1 MRSASSGLAAT
12 SPLTSS
18 AAAPDGGSFRD
29 PDGRI
34 FEVDGEIVRALTDAG
49 TTDWAAFEESGL
61 LARLVE
67 AGDVVETSTAS
78 PEQLEA
84 VRAAHPEGAW
94 VTALRHERIPFVS
107 YPYEWT
113 FSMLRDAALLQ
124 LRLTREALAAGLAL
138 KDATPYNVQWRGA
151 RPVFVDVGS
160 FERARA
166 GEPWLGYRQFC
177 MLFLYP
183 LLLESYRGIPFQ
195 PWLRGSLEGIH
206 PSEARALLRGRDTLR
221 GGVLKHVALHAK
233 LERSHAGGEKDVR
246 KELKDAGFAKE
257 MIDANLK
264 GLEKLVSGLDAP
276 VGETEWSEYGT
287 TCSYS
292 DDDTRAKE
300 DFVRRAVH
308 RRPRSLVWDL
318 GANDGRYSR
327 IASEAAAYTV
337 ALDADHGVVERLYL
351 ALAAE
356 GAETIL
362 PLVGDLADPSPG
374 LGWRGSER
382 LPLGRRGAPDLVLA
396 LALVHHLVIGRTI
409 PLHGLV
415 DWFAGL
421 GSELVVEFPDR
432 EDEMVR
438 RLLSRK
444 REGTHPD
451 YTRADFEAAL
461 RSRFEMVESTELP
474 SGTRALYH
482 AAPRR

>member
-1 MRSASSGLAAT
+1 LAAT
-12 SPLTSS
+12 RPLTSS
-18 AAAPDGGSFRD
+18 EAAPDGGSFRD

-34 FEVDGEIVRALTDAG
+34 FHLDRRVVRALSEEGA
-49 TTDWAAFEESGL
+49 TDWSAFEQSGL
-61 LARLVE
+61 FARLVE
-67 AGDVVETSTAS
+67 AGDVVPTTVAP
-78 PEQLEA
+78 PEELEA
-84 VRAAHPEGAW
+84 IRAAAPDARW
-94 VTALRHERIPFVS
+94 AAALRHERLPIVS
-107 YPYEWT
+107 YPYEWS

-124 LRLTREALAAGLAL
+124 LRVTREALAAGLAL

-195 PWLRGSLEGIH
+195 PWLRGSLEGIR

-233 LERSHAGGEKDVR
+233 LERSHADGAKDVR
-246 KELKDAGFAKE
+246 KELEDAGFAKE

-264 GLEKLVSGLDAP
+264 GLEKLVTGLDAP
-276 VGETEWSEYGT
+276 AGKTEWSEYGT

-292 DDDTRAKE
+292 DDDTGAKE
-300 DFVRRAVH
+300 EFVRRAVH

-327 IASEAAAYTV
+327 IASEGAAYTV
-337 ALDADHGVVERLYL
+337 ALDVDHGVVERLYL
-351 ALAAE
+351 ALKAE

-362 PLVGDLADPSPG
+362 PLVGDVADPSPG
-374 LGWRGSER
+374 LGWLGRER
-382 LPLGRRGAPDLVLA
+382 LPLGERGSPDLVLA
-396 LALVHHLVIGRTI
+396 LALVHHLIIGRTI
-409 PLHGLV
+409 PIQGLV

-421 GSELVVEFPDR
+421 GSELVVEFPHP
-432 EDEMVR
+432 EDEMVV
-438 RLLSRK
+438 RLLARK
-444 REGTHPD
+444 RQGTHAD
-451 YTRADFEAAL
+451 YTLDRFEDAL
-461 RSRFEMVESTELP
+461 RSRFEIVDSAVLP
-474 SGTRALYH
+474 SGTRTLYH
-482 AAPRR
+482 AAPVG